1 MSLLEF
7 LRSNKNTRKIFG
19 NRELKIIEK
28 QLYGINLTQSEKNR
42 LSRDIREK
50 FDFMKEAARFS
61 DEFKLKKASII
72 KNIVMEAREVIL
84 NNPSFKRVKRIV
96 LYGSAVENKLTF
108 KSDIDI
114 VVEFSDI
121 TLKEATLF
129 RKSISGR
136 VDSRIDVQVYNYLPE
151 KIKKEIED
159 KGKVLY
165 KNENKRQN
173 KRD

>member
-1 MSLLEF
+1 MSLLDF

-50 FDFMKEAARFS
+50 FDFMKEAVRFS
-61 DEFKLKKASII
+61 DEFELKKASII

-159 KGKVLY
+159 KGKILY